1 MIEDDADLPE
11 EDDLPENEEEA
22 EAALLKRAH
31 DDWRRCTDYF
41 ADNYRDYRDDVRFAR
56 LGEQWDEKT
65 LEDRKTAG
73 RPALVINKLPP
84 FIRQVVNDAR
94 QNKPQIKVLPQDSDA
109 DPETAD
115 IYSGLIR
122 NIESASDSDVAYDTA
137 LDCAATGGFGFFRL
151 NLAYA
156 HDESW
161 DQDIV
166 FERIANPLMVYGDPD
181 SQAADSSDWNICF
194 VGEMIEKKEYKRRYP
209 DADPVDF
216 EAWPESAGQWREGEK
231 VLVAEYWTR
240 EETRK
245 PIVLLSNGQVVDLE
259 AYETNAEQYQLDG
272 VFPQGEPR
280 DVVCYQVTQH
290 IVSGAAVLATTEWAG
305 RYIPIVPVYGEEVN
319 IDGRRYLRSL
329 IRDAKD
335 AQVLYNV
342 SRSASAEFVSLA
354 PKAPFIVEENSL
366 VQPEKWDT
374 ANQQNWAYLEVK
386 KGSNLPQRQG
396 MPSPATG
403 PLQEALTSSDEMKG
417 IIGIYDA
424 GVGARSNETSGVAI
438 RARVQESDT
447 ATFHFVDNLSRAIRH
462 AGRILID
469 LIPKVYS
476 AGRVIR
482 ILGEDGEPTTVMVA
496 EGEEAAAAAQV
507 KDAQGKRIEAIYALG
522 VGRYDLTVSVGPGFN
537 TRREEAAT
545 QMIEAARAFPGF
557 VEIAGDLLAKN
568 LDWPGADEIA
578 DRWKAMMETRQ
589 GGQGQAQPQQPPP
602 DPAALVKAQT
612 DQFTAQTNAAQNA
625 EKLRIDAFNA
635 ETARIKAMHEI
646 SQPTRLRVPEPA
658 DFSGA

>member
-1 MIEDDADLPE
+1 MIDDGLESDE
-11 EDDLPENEEEA
+11 LPENEEEA
-22 EAALLKRAH
+22 EAALLRQAH
-31 DDWRRCTDYF
+31 DDWKRCTEYF

-56 LGEQWDEKT
+56 LGEQWDDTVKK
-65 LEDRKTAG
+65 DRIRLG

-94 QNKPQIKVLPQDSDA
+94 QNKPQIKVLPQDSNA

-122 NIESASDSDVAYDTA
+122 NIESSSDSDVAYDTA
-137 LDCAATGGFGFFRL
+137 LDCAATGGFGFFRI

-161 DQDIV
+161 EQDIV

-181 SQAADSSDWNICF
+181 SQAADSSDWNIAF
-194 VGEMIEKKEYKRRYP
+194 VGEMIEKKEFKRRFP
-209 DADPVDF
+209 DADPIDF
-216 EAWPESAGQWREGEK
+216 EAWPESASLWREGDK

-245 PIVLLSNGQVVDLE
+245 PILLLSDGQVVDQE
-259 AYETNAEQYQLDG
+259 AYETNLESFQSQG
-272 VFPQGEPR
+272 IVPQGEPR
-280 DVVCYQVTQH
+280 DVICYQVTQR
-290 IVSGAAVLATTEWAG
+290 IVSGGAVLAKTEWAG
-305 RYIPIVPVYGEEVN
+305 KYIPIVPVYGEEVN
-319 IDGRRYLRSL
+319 IDGRRYMRSL

-354 PKAPFIVEENSL
+354 PKAPYIVEENSL

-374 ANQQNWAYLEVK
+374 ANQNNWAYLEVK
-386 KGSNLPQRQG
+386 KGSQLPQRQG

-447 ATFHFVDNLSRAIRH
+447 STFHFIDNLSRAIRH
-462 AGRILID
+462 GGRILID

-482 ILGEDGEPTTVMVA
+482 ILGEDGEPATVRVG
-496 EGEEAAAAAQV
+496 ENEEAQAAAQE
-507 KDAQGKRIEAIYALG
+507 KDEQGKRINAIYALG
-522 VGRYDLTVSVGPGFN
+522 MGRYDLTVSVGPGFN
-537 TRREEAAT
+537 TRREEAAS

-578 DRWKAMMETRQ
+578 DRWKAMMAQ
-589 GGQGQAQPQQPPP
+589 KQDGQGQQQPAV
-602 DPAALVKAQT
+602 DPAALAKAQT